1 MDPLRHVKPS
11 VRALA
16 AYTLALREAPVKIN
30 QNENPWDLAETVKR
44 RVLERALARPWSR
57 YPDFDPKELLEAL
70 ARFSGW
76 RKDGIL
82 AGNGSNEAIEA
93 LLLVTVSPGT
103 KVVIPEPTFT
113 LYALMTTILGGEAV
127 RIPVEVGGGIRTL
140 EDAQRY
146 RDLGAERVIFGTAA
160 VSRPDVV
167 QAAVSRWPEAVAVA
181 IDARDGRVAVS
192 GWNEITEVDA
202 LDLAATVEAWG
213 VVRVQFTD
221 VRRDGTLIG
230 PNLEAIEAL
239 GRRTGLRIT
248 AAGGVSDIR
257 DLVRL
262 AELAPFGVD
271 EAIVGK
277 AVYEGRVSLSEARK
291 ALAVGKAT
299 R

>member
-1 MDPLRHVKPS
+1 MIVVPAIDIRRGRVVRLRQGRALEETLYGADPAEMARRWEVEGAERIHLVDLDAAIDGLPQPEA
-11 VRALA
+11 VRA
-16 AYTLALREAPVKIN
+16 
-30 QNENPWDLAETVKR
+30 
-44 RVLERALARPWSR
+44 
-57 YPDFDPKELLEAL
+57 
-70 ARFSGW
+70 
-76 RKDGIL
+76 
-82 AGNGSNEAIEA
+82 
-93 LLLVTVSPGT
+93 
-103 KVVIPEPTFT
+103 VV
-113 LYALMTTILGGEAV
+113 AAV

-167 QAAVSRWPEAVAVA
+167 QAALSLWPEAVAVA

-192 GWNEITEVDA
+192 GWNETTDVDA
-202 LDLAATVEAWG
+202 LDLAATVEGWG

-248 AAGGVSDIR
+248 AAGGVSDIE
-257 DLVRL
+257 DLLRL
-262 AELAPFGVD
+262 AALQAFGVD

-277 AVYEGRVSLSEARK
+277 ALYEGRVSLAAARL
-291 ALAVGKAT
+291 ALAEGEAT